1 MLKSPIPNRCILSYT
16 ACSSVIE
23 GKNQSSNVS
32 VVEGKSK
39 PLYIYAKE
47 DEKKE
52 KVEFHDIYS
61 EIFEEVITV
70 TKNND
75 GTQNIKLHDNH
86 KDGFDFKKEVHE
98 YNRFSTDPKESLKHL
113 KVLTRTLLELLEEMG
128 EDKLVIFHN
137 HRLEIKKKDYVIK
150 GLKDFISSRDELDDE
165 IPTDDDDSKD
175 GKDEKEPKGL
185 SKKEL
190 EIMKKFKV

>member
-1 MLKSPIPNRCILSYT
+1 MN
-16 ACSSVIE
+16 
-23 GKNQSSNVS
+23 N
-32 VVEGKSK
+32 K
-39 PLYIYAKE
+39 PTMKELYE
-47 DEKKE
+47 LVRLHDEKIELPDIIQFSKLSRYS
-52 KVEFHDIYS
+52 FHIDKI
-61 EIFEEVITV
+61 
-70 TKNND
+70 
-75 GTQNIKLHDNH
+75 
-86 KDGFDFKKEVHE
+86 KKEVHE

-150 GLKDFISSRDELDDE
+150 GLKDFIASRDELDDE

>member
-1 MLKSPIPNRCILSYT
+1 M
-16 ACSSVIE
+16 
-23 GKNQSSNVS
+23 
-32 VVEGKSK
+32 
-39 PLYIYAKE
+39 
-47 DEKKE
+47 
-52 KVEFHDIYS
+52 
-61 EIFEEVITV
+61 
-70 TKNND
+70 
-75 GTQNIKLHDNH
+75 
-86 KDGFDFKKEVHE
+86 
-98 YNRFSTDPKESLKHL
+98 